1 MGQTCVTGLRYAG
14 GHDTR
19 AIRARRTRPFPPG
32 FIQRTQTGDVVS
44 GQTIL
49 VVDDEPSI
57 VEIVTLY
64 LRRAGYTVRTAADG
78 NAALRELTAQVPD
91 LVVLDLMLPGMD
103 GLEITRRL
111 RAVGDTPII
120 MLTSRSEETDRIVGL
135 EMGADDYVVKPF
147 SPQELVSRVRAVLR
161 RTGGGAAPQ
170 EEQAD
175 VLRFGP
181 MQIDP
186 GTRLVTVD
194 GAEIVLTA
202 KEFEL
207 LWMMASHPRQVFNR
221 TQLLDRVWGETEYLD
236 PSTVTV
242 HVRRLREK
250 IEPDPGDPRYIQTV
264 WGVGYKFEPAG

>member
-1 MGQTCVTGLRYAG
+1 M
-14 GHDTR
+14 
-19 AIRARRTRPFPPG
+19 
-32 FIQRTQTGDVVS
+32 S

-49 VVDDEPSI
+49 ASVDDEPSI

-64 LRRAGYTVRTAADG
+64 LQRAGYTVRSAADG
-78 NAALRELTAQVPD
+78 HAALRELTAARPD
-91 LVVLDLMLPGMD
+91 LVVLDLMLPGVD

-111 RAVGDTPII
+111 RAEGETPII

-161 RTGGGAAPQ
+161 RTGNAAQ
-170 EEQAD
+170 TERAE

-181 MQIDP
+181 VQIDP
-186 GTRLVTVD
+186 STRLVTID

-202 KEFEL
+202 KEFDL
-207 LWMMASHPRQVFNR
+207 LWMLAGHPRQVFSR

-250 IEPDPGDPRYIQTV
+250 IEPDPSDPAYIQTV
-264 WGVGYKFEPAG
+264 WGVGYKFEPAS

>member
-1 MGQTCVTGLRYAG
+1 M
-14 GHDTR
+14 
-19 AIRARRTRPFPPG
+19 
-32 FIQRTQTGDVVS
+32 S

-64 LRRAGYTVRTAADG
+64 LQRAGYTVRSAADG
-78 NAALRELTAQVPD
+78 HAALRALTAEKPD
-91 LVVLDLMLPGMD
+91 LVVLDLMLPGVD

-111 RAVGDTPII
+111 RAEGETPII

-161 RTGGGAAPQ
+161 RTGNAAQ
-170 EEQAD
+170 TERAE

-181 MQIDP
+181 VQIDP
-186 GTRLVTVD
+186 STRLVTID
-194 GAEIVLTA
+194 GEEIVLTA
-202 KEFEL
+202 KEFDL
-207 LWMMASHPRQVFNR
+207 LWMLAGHPRQVFSR

-250 IEPDPGDPRYIQTV
+250 IEPDPSAPAYIQTV
-264 WGVGYKFEPAG
+264 WGVGYKFEPAT